1 MRRMLACCSA
11 KSALAKWRSS
21 LSSLAAAGCPA
32 RGVDEAVAGRDPPP
46 RTVGQGSG
54 GPVRGSRP
62 RVQAIEAERGMRLS
76 EIDVVGVG
84 VAVKGDSTLKDGTG
98 VGVVSSDGV
107 VDPQHRREYQGGGEE

>member
-1 MRRMLACCSA
+1 
-11 KSALAKWRSS
+11 
-21 LSSLAAAGCPA
+21 
-32 RGVDEAVAGRDPPP
+32 
-46 RTVGQGSG
+46 
-54 GPVRGSRP
+54 
-62 RVQAIEAERGMRLS
+62 MRLS